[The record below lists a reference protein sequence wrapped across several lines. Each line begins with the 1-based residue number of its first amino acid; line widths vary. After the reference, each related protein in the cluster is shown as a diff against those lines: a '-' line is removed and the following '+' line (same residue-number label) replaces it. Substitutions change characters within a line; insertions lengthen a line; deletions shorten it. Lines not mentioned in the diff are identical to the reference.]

1 MTYLKT
7 GLLLALSLITLQCS
21 AQKKKT
27 ENKDK
32 TAVSTVANRLNIQ
45 KIELEE
51 MTRGS
56 RRMVTITPTNKIVE
70 INRQV
75 KNEKMSAAE
84 WNAIINHLS
93 AEKLSGLGSYKS
105 PTTKRFYDG
114 AFSADLKITA
124 GGKVYNSQSF
134 DSGTPPKEFAELY
147 FAVAKNFKEK

>member
-7 GLLLALSLITLQCS
+7 SLLLALSLITLQCT

-32 TAVSTVANRLNIQ
+32 AAVSTTATKMNIQ

-70 INRQV
+70 VNRQV
-75 KNEKMSAAE
+75 RNEKTSTAE
-84 WNAIINHLS
+84 WNAIVKHIS
-93 AEKLSGLGSYKS
+93 AEKLSRLGSYKS

-124 GGKVYNSQSF
+124 GGKVYSSQSF

-147 FAVAKNFKEK
+147 FAVAKSFK

>member
-7 GLLLALSLITLQCS
+7 SLLLALSLITLQCT

-32 TAVSTVANRLNIQ
+32 AAVSTTATKMNIQ

-56 RRMVTITPTNKIVE
+56 RRMVTITPTNKMVE
-70 INRQV
+70 VNRQV
-75 KNEKMSAAE
+75 RNEKLSTAE
-84 WNAIINHLS
+84 WNAIVKHIS
-93 AEKLSGLGSYKS
+93 AEKLSRLDSYKS

-124 GGKVYNSQSF
+124 GGKVYSSQSF

-147 FAVAKNFKEK
+147 FAVAKSFK

>member
-7 GLLLALSLITLQCS
+7 ILLLALSLITLQCT

-32 TAVSTVANRLNIQ
+32 AAVSTTATKMNIQ

-70 INRQV
+70 VNRQV
-75 KNEKMSAAE
+75 RNEKLSTAE
-84 WNAIINHLS
+84 WNAIVKHIS
-93 AEKLSGLGSYKS
+93 AEKLSRLDNYKS

-114 AFSADLKITA
+114 AFSADLKITS